1 MKIHILATGSKGNC
15 AIIKENNAKLMID
28 CGIDFKDIITN
39 ENFGDFNDYQ
49 ALLITHNHKDH
60 SKAREN
66 MNLSGLKIIDTHYS
80 EPNVKYGVDKSFSI
94 IPYLVIHDCECYG
107 YMIKS
112 NISNTKIVW
121 QTDYSDCPII
131 QGADV
136 YCIEINYD
144 NETMSDIIF
153 NANNDFNTA
162 YLNKIKNTHNSLE
175 SAIAY
180 FSQLK
185 TKPKYIIVLHSN
197 KKHLNYEKTIKELSK
212 FCENVFI
219 ASKNSSFEINL

>member
-15 AIIKENNAKLMID
+15 AIIEENNAKLMID

-60 SKAREN
+60 SKARKD
-66 MNLSGLKIIDTHYS
+66 MDLSGLKIIDTDY
-80 EPNVKYGVDKSFSI
+80 EQVPIIINKKFAIVPYEVK
-94 IPYLVIHDCECYG
+94 HDCKCYG
-107 YMIKS
+107 YIINSLK
-112 NISNTKIVW
+112 NTKVVW

-162 YLNKIKNTHNSLE
+162 YINKIKNTHNSLE

-197 KKHLNYEKTIKELSK
+197 KKHLNYEKTLQKLGK

-219 ASKNSSFEINL
+219 ASKNSSFEINF